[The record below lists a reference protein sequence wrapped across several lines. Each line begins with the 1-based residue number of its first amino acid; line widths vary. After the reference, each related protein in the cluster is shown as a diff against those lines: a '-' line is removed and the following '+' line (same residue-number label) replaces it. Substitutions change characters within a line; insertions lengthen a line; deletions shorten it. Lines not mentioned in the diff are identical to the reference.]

1 MEKPSEKMSISHSW
15 RWICPHYECWS
26 IGIMFDYTG
35 TCCCLL
41 RWCWFLHVLHTRRI
55 IENGQKKSEYLL
67 SAGECLTTCFLHRQ
81 RKMRTNENHCGRAHC
96 LDTECIHMHILFSAA
111 DLHTRIFAT
120 ISLYSFIFCESAWKK
135 YIQQSERTK
144 WMNECC
150 GRAREREREQK
161 NHSRIRVFDPIYDA
175 IRLRCVYIFF
185 LFSPLQ
191 FSQSLIHSTAR
202 LLFIR
207 SIVRLCAWLF
217 LFIFVFD

>member
-1 MEKPSEKMSISHSW
+1 MPISHSW

-41 RWCWFLHVLHTRRI
+41 RWCWFLHVLDTRRI

-81 RKMRTNENHCGRAHC
+81 RKMRPNENHCGRAHIVWTPNV
-96 LDTECIHMHILFSAA
+96 LICIFYSRQRICIFLQQFRYILLFFANRPEKNIFNNPNGRNEWMSAA
-111 DLHTRIFAT
+111 A
-120 ISLYSFIFCESAWKK
+120 E
-135 YIQQSERTK
+135 
-144 WMNECC
+144 
-150 GRAREREREQK
+150 REREREQK

-217 LFIFVFD
+217 LSIFMFD